1 MSDGLLL
8 LSSEGGGALT
18 CPCLV
23 QGLAC
28 GNHSN
33 DESLLLSAHNSDSS
47 LSHDYGIVIL
57 PLGSGSGGGLLPVNG
72 GEPGVATRY
81 GPQDGGGG
89 RWRTL
94 G

>member
-1 MSDGLLL
+1 VTSDGLLL
-8 LSSEGGGALT
+8 LSSEGEGALT

-47 LSHDYGIVIL
+47 LSHDYDMSSFLLAAVVAAACYPSTMESL
-57 PLGSGSGGGLLPVNG
+57 ELLPDMVGKMVVVGG
-72 GEPGVATRY
+72 GEP
-81 GPQDGGGG
+81 
-89 RWRTL
+89 
-94 G
+94 